1 MKTVMLR
8 IVSTKL
14 AILVIF
20 AAAGCGTIDPIKPRA
35 NEFMA
40 TERSLWNQIHGGV
53 QVQTWASNGTPVDGD
68 CIFDYRSIMA
78 YGDGEIISKS
88 KNSRS
93 EFLVGRSDKD
103 CAGSSELYFQLL
115 NLARSQYSTRSSSI
129 QKISDGQCVP
139 ESGSKSSRQGGGY
152 RLLSIT
158 VIPSRQESYSAFFE
172 RGDDKLIK
180 RYSIVGGQC
189 MESAEVEAWQQ

>member
-1 MKTVMLR
+1 MLR

-14 AILVIF
+14 AILIVF
-20 AAAGCGTIDPIKPRA
+20 SVTGCSTIGPIKPRA

-40 TERSLWNQIHGGV
+40 TERNLWNQIHGGV
-53 QVQTWASNGTPVDGD
+53 RAQTWASNGVPVDGD

-78 YGDGEIISKS
+78 SGDGGIISKS

-93 EFLVGRSDKD
+93 EFLVGRGDKS
-103 CAGSSELYFQLL
+103 CARSSELYFQVLD
-115 NLARSQYSTRSSSI
+115 LARSQYSTRSSSI

-139 ESGSKSSRQGGGY
+139 ESGSKSSWEGGGH

-158 VIPSRQESYSAFFE
+158 VMPSRQESYSAFFE

-180 RYSIVGGQC
+180 RYSIVDGKC
-189 MESAEVEAWQQ
+189 MEFSEVEAWQ